1 MSNLVEVKKRIVKTI
16 QLSLEDRRHYF
27 IMACLSELDLSYD
40 VYKELIFVLLESEK
54 LVTCIDFYLTN
65 SKFD

>member
-1 MSNLVEVKKRIVKTI
+1 MSNLVEVKKVETI

-27 IMACLSELDLSYD
+27 IMACLAELGLPYQ
-40 VYKELIFVLLESEK
+40 VYKELIFILLESEK

-65 SKFD
+65 NKFD